1 LDSFIFYFLIFGGT
15 MAGATHQIQVRHIL
29 VEKEEVANLLKETV
43 ESLPNQAARTQML
56 MKLTEKYS
64 ICSESKEDG
73 GNLGWLEVGWNKND
87 PRQPRGGFK
96 TLNNDEFN
104 DFIMDGLEDMSLKKG
119 YVFGPVK
126 TYEGFHIGIIC
137 QEIKLNR
144 VL

>member
-1 LDSFIFYFLIFGGT
+1 
-15 MAGATHQIQVRHIL
+15 MAGATHQIQIRHIL

-96 TLNNDEFN
+96 TLKNDELN
-104 DFIMDGLEDMSLKKG
+104 DFIMDGLDDMSLKKG
-119 YVFGPVK
+119 AVFGPVA
-126 TYEGFHIGIIC
+126 TYEGFHVGIIC

>member
-1 LDSFIFYFLIFGGT
+1 
-15 MAGATHQIQVRHIL
+15 MAGATHQIQIRHIL

>member
-1 LDSFIFYFLIFGGT
+1 
-15 MAGATHQIQVRHIL
+15 MAGATHQIQIRHIL
-29 VEKEEVANLLKETV
+29 VEKKEVADLLVETIV
-43 ESLPNQAARTQML
+43 GIPTETGRVQML
-56 MKLTEKYS
+56 MKLAGKYS
-64 ICSESKEDG
+64 TCSASKEDG

-96 TLNNDEFN
+96 TLDNDELN

-119 YVFGPVK
+119 LVFGPVE
-126 TYEGFHIGIIC
+126 TYEGFHIAIIC

>member
-1 LDSFIFYFLIFGGT
+1 

>member
-1 LDSFIFYFLIFGGT
+1 
-15 MAGATHQIQVRHIL
+15 MAGATHQIQIRHIL

-64 ICSESKEDG
+64 ICSQSKEDG